1 MTIMNIELDWIALN
15 MLDVRK
21 YIFLVGNSC
30 DLLHKEIYA
39 NSGLEYLYK
48 YRMFY
53 KSNSNTYQIK

>member
-1 MTIMNIELDWIALN
+1 MKIMNIELDWIALN

-39 NSGLEYLYK
+39 NSGIEYLY
-48 YRMFY
+48 
-53 KSNSNTYQIK
+53 